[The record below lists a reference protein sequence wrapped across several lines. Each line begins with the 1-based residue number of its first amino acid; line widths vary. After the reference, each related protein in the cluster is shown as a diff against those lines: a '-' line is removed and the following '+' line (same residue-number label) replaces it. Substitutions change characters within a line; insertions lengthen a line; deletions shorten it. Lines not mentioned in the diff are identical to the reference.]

1 MAQQKKFY
9 LSPDVI
15 KGLKLLAKTTRRTQS
30 SIADEVLRIEIAE
43 RLNLPLVRIEL
54 PDGE

>member
-9 LSPDVI
+9 LSSDVI
-15 KGLKLLAKTTRRTQS
+15 KGLQLLAKTTRRSQS
-30 SIADEVLRIEIAE
+30 SIADEVLRVEIAE